1 MSQFSFTNLS
11 SHSLDILTK
20 YSNMLKI
27 LDRYKIH
34 LQENRGKKLQHGKDQ
49 QNCILESEIKDIQ
62 GKIQDVQKIIKEL
75 EDKFFTF
82 DEDTKKKTP
91 SVLSA
96 VNAIKRKAEET
107 KQHMTRLKK
116 QFH

>member
-1 MSQFSFTNLS
+1 MF
-11 SHSLDILTK
+11 
-20 YSNMLKI
+20 KI

-34 LQENRGKKLQHGKDQ
+34 LQENRGKKQQHRKDQ
-49 QNCILESEIKDIQ
+49 QNCIVESEIQ
-62 GKIQDVQKIIKEL
+62 GKIQEVQKIIKEL

-91 SVLSA
+91 SLLSA

>member
-1 MSQFSFTNLS
+1 MF
-11 SHSLDILTK
+11 
-20 YSNMLKI
+20 KI

-34 LQENRGKKLQHGKDQ
+34 LQENRGKKQQHRKDQ
-49 QNCILESEIKDIQ
+49 QNCIVESEIQ
-62 GKIQDVQKIIKEL
+62 GKIQEVQKIIKEL

-91 SVLSA
+91 SLLSA

-107 KQHMTRLKK
+107 KQHMTRLKN

>member
-1 MSQFSFTNLS
+1 
-11 SHSLDILTK
+11 
-20 YSNMLKI
+20 MLKI

-34 LQENRGKKLQHGKDQ
+34 LQENRGKKQQHRKDQ
-49 QNCILESEIKDIQ
+49 QNCIVESEIQ
-62 GKIQDVQKIIKEL
+62 GKIQEVQKIIKEL

>member
-1 MSQFSFTNLS
+1 
-11 SHSLDILTK
+11 
-20 YSNMLKI
+20 MLKI

-34 LQENRGKKLQHGKDQ
+34 LQENRGKKQQHRKDQ
-49 QNCILESEIKDIQ
+49 QNCIVESEIQ
-62 GKIQDVQKIIKEL
+62 GKIQEVQKIIKEL

-91 SVLSA
+91 SLLSA